1 MAPAENNSE
10 SLLVRARR
18 AAERAHCPY
27 SNFHVG
33 AAVRCDDGS
42 VMDGCNVEN
51 ASYGLS
57 ICAERVALFTAIS
70 QGKQPIELA
79 VSCIDAPSDAATG
92 SCMPCGA
99 CRQVMQELL
108 PSKANVSIDGVGTR
122 QLEQLLP
129 APFELKQ
136 PKTADHRHNSPE
148 ALIQGEQHQ
157 QTTIQPKIRIAPN
170 RPRLC
175 GDH

>member
-1 MAPAENNSE
+1 MRS
-10 SLLVRARR
+10 RQ
-18 AAERAHCPY
+18 AAKRAHCPY

-33 AAVRCDDGS
+33 AAVRCEDGS
-42 VMDGCNVEN
+42 VIDGCNVEN

-79 VSCIDAPSDAATG
+79 VSCIDAGSDAATG

-108 PSKANVSIDGVGTR
+108 PSMTNVSLDGVGTS

-129 APFELKQ
+129 APFELRQ
-136 PKTADHRHNSPE
+136 P
-148 ALIQGEQHQ
+148 
-157 QTTIQPKIRIAPN
+157 TIN
-170 RPRLC
+170 
-175 GDH
+175 